1 MTTNQLLVTLQ
12 SNIHALVET
21 VETEFMV
28 LSDKALN
35 TKEATDRWSILECLE
50 HLNRYSRYYNMALSK
65 AIDRAKTQ
73 NQTRDEHV
81 QSTWL
86 GRKFIAMV
94 HPSNAKKQKTFKSMN
109 PAQSVLDRTVIEEWI
124 HHQEQRLALLQE
136 ARSINLNQSHVP
148 IEFFKWLRL
157 NVGDTFQL
165 LVAHE
170 QRHMLQALRAKAKV
184 EPVFAPALKV

>member
-1 MTTNQLLVTLQ
+1 MTTNQLLSTLQ
-12 SNIHALVET
+12 ANIHALIET
-21 VETEFMV
+21 VETEFMS
-28 LSDKALN
+28 LPDTALN
-35 TKEATDRWSILECLE
+35 TKESPGRWSILECIE
-50 HLNRYSRYYNMALSK
+50 HLNRYSRYYNPALAK
-65 AIDRAKTQ
+65 AIARAKTQ
-73 NQTRDEHV
+73 DQSRNEPAR
-81 QSTWL
+81 STWL

-109 PAQSVLDRTVIEEWI
+109 PAQSVLDRSVITEWTL
-124 HHQEQRLALLQE
+124 HQEQRLELLRE

-170 QRHMLQALRAKAKV
+170 QRHMLQALRAKARV
-184 EPVFAPALKV
+184 VPVLAPALKV

>member
-1 MTTNQLLVTLQ
+1 MTTNQLLSTLQ

-21 VETEFMV
+21 VETEFV
-28 LSDKALN
+28 PLPDKVLN
-35 TKEATDRWSILECLE
+35 TKEAPGRWSILECLE
-50 HLNRYSRYYNMALSK
+50 HLNRYSRYYNTALAK
-65 AIDRAKTQ
+65 AIARAKTQ
-73 NQTRDEHV
+73 DQSRDEHAR
-81 QSTWL
+81 STWL

-94 HPSNAKKQKTFKSMN
+94 HPSNAKKLKTFKSMN
-109 PAQSVLDRTVIEEWI
+109 PAQSVLDRSVMAEWI
-124 HHQEQRLALLQE
+124 HHQEQRLQLLNE
-136 ARSINLNQSHVP
+136 ARSINLNQSDVP